1 MQQVMPTNGRPGQDN
16 AEAELK
22 SIAGI
27 PVRLA
32 DVVQGQ
38 FADKRRMGIHPDRL
52 VEALATDYPD
62 LAGWIK
68 ESGEYVVIMAAIS
81 LAEAKEQEGYLGQPM
96 GGAFQHTYGMQ
107 NMGMGP
113 GFSLAIF
120 SGVAGEG
127 VLFTLHPR
135 YYQGVNNLGEGG
147 ILNLVLDLLTGGS
160 INRRVGFSKA
170 AVK

>member
-1 MQQVMPTNGRPGQDN
+1 MQQLPNDN
-16 AEAELK
+16 TRATEAQLELK
-22 SIAGI
+22 SIVGV

-32 DVVQGQ
+32 DIVQGQ

-52 VEALATDYPD
+52 VEALAKDYPD

-68 ESGEYVVIMAAIS
+68 ESGEYIVIMAAVG
-81 LAEAKEQEGYLGQPM
+81 LAQAKEQDGYLGQPL
-96 GGAFQHTYGMQ
+96 GVAFQHTYGMSH
-107 NMGMGP
+107 MAMGP
-113 GFSLAIF
+113 GFSIAVF

-147 ILNLVLDLLTGGS
+147 ILNLALDLLTQGT
-160 INRRVGFSKA
+160 INRSVGFSRGNTL
-170 AVK
+170 